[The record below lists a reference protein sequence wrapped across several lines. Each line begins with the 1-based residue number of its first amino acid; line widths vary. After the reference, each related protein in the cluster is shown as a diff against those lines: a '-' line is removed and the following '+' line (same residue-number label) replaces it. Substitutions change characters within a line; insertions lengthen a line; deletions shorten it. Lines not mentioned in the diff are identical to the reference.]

1 MSSAFDQLQTLEISQ
16 TALFLDFDGTL
27 APIVDRPELVQI
39 APRVLELVGQLHDRL
54 DGALAIISGREI
66 AVLDQFLS
74 PYKFPA
80 SGVHGLEWRVSN
92 SGILRRPI
100 AETSLASVLQN
111 LERMAAQHS
120 GILVERKLGSI
131 ALHYRARPDLR
142 DACRLTVEKAVGG
155 RDDLVT
161 IDGKMVIEVKG
172 HSGDKGMA
180 IQTIMLKP
188 PFRDKTPVFIG
199 DDKTDEIG
207 FGIVNALG
215 GISIKVGTGET
226 CATNLLN
233 DTDDVAAWLRA
244 LTERRHLKT
253 MRGSVTG

>member
-1 MSSAFDQLQTLEISQ
+1 MSSAFDQLQALEISQ

-27 APIVDRPELVQI
+27 APIVNRPELVQI
-39 APRVLELVGQLHDRL
+39 APRVLELLEHLHDRL
-54 DGALAIISGREI
+54 GGALAIISGREI
-66 AVLDQFLS
+66 TVLDQFLS
-74 PYKFPA
+74 PYQFPA

-100 AETSLASVLQN
+100 AETSLASALQD

-142 DACRLTVEKAVGG
+142 DACRRAVEKAIEG

-172 HSGDKGMA
+172 HSGNKGMA
-180 IQTIMLKP
+180 IQTIMLEP
-188 PFRDKTPVFIG
+188 PFRNKTPVFIG
-199 DDKTDEIG
+199 DDKTDEAG
-207 FGIVNALG
+207 FAIVNARD
-215 GISIKVGTGET
+215 GISIKVGTGDT
-226 CATNLLN
+226 CATYLLS
-233 DTDDVAAWLRA
+233 DTDDVAAWLEA
-244 LTERRHLKT
+244 LIERCDLKT
-253 MRGSVTG
+253 HKGSAAG